1 MIPSKFFMY
10 EMCCLYELFI
20 WFNQLSPFFPWV
32 DVCDFFNPL
41 IINFLYFETDLLE
54 LNPLFDIHKVRAEDI
69 KGELSFFT
77 RIKIPDFNLHDLEE
91 NTDFIVKLK
100 FIIEILQQL
109 DKAEDKDNFFQE
121 KQPSLS
127 FFLPINTSYID
138 IFPHDN
144 DNQQWLL
151 GRYLFKNKEKFILN
165 IDSAFPQLIK
175 FDYFD
180 RLILMH
186 VIWSFI
192 NRFIDSEIK
201 NFLFFYIYVY
211 FPKFYYFPE
220 FFWENIIIWYKL
232 SKNLMKNTNFFW
244 KFFKFKKKRL
254 PELEKI
260 FNKFFLY
267 PEELDKWL
275 PFLDFRLTVVYIPQP
290 FLDKHYLQQI
300 IVSTNLLFC
309 NLFNWRWTWHKYKIF
324 DTDISFELIENL
336 NPIINVFITTKD
348 FINFNNKFFFDWNN
362 SYTSAKIL
370 YKLQLIGLYLPAFL
384 SLRKKKQN
392 FLFLLDDNL
401 FFFFTF
407 WEFNIYNWYKKKLKK
422 KKGRPRKKQLFY
434 FESEKNWFENKKQLS
449 RVSITN
455 NWFLSKKLLIFFPKN
470 QFFIIKFIFRQL
482 LINPKKPF

>member
-10 EMCCLYELFI
+10 EMCCLYEIFI
-20 WFNQLSPFFPWV
+20 WFIQLSPSFSWV

-69 KGELSFFT
+69 KGELSIFT
-77 RIKIPDFNLHDLEE
+77 RIKIPDFNLNDLEE
-91 NTDFIVKLK
+91 NTDFISKSK

-109 DKAEDKDNFFQE
+109 DEAKDKEQFFKQ

-127 FFLPINTSYID
+127 FFLPVNTNYTD

-151 GRYLFKNKEKFILN
+151 GRYLIKDKNKLILHMDN
-165 IDSAFPQLIK
+165 AFPKFIK

-180 RLILMH
+180 RLILLH
-186 VIWSFI
+186 IIWSYI
-192 NRFIDSEIK
+192 NRFVDSEIK
-201 NFLFFYIYVY
+201 NFLIFYIYVY

-220 FFWENIIIWYKL
+220 LFWQNIIIWYKL

-244 KFFKFKKKRL
+244 KFFKFKKKKL

-267 PEELDKWL
+267 PEELDKRL

-290 FLDKHYLQQI
+290 FVNIHNLQHI
-300 IVSTNLLFC
+300 IISINFLFC
-309 NLFNWRWTWHKYKIF
+309 NLFNWRWVWHKYKIF
-324 DTDISFELIENL
+324 DTDISFELIENS
-336 NPIINVFITTKD
+336 NPIINVFTTTKD
-348 FINFNNKFFFDWNN
+348 FANFSNNLFFNRNN
-362 SYTSAKIL
+362 FYTSAKIL
-370 YKLQLIGLYLPAFL
+370 YKLQLTRFYLPTFL
-384 SLRKKKQN
+384 GLRKKKKN
-392 FLFLLDDNL
+392 FLFLLDDNF

-407 WEFNIYNWYKKKLKK
+407 WEFNLYNWYKKKLKK
-422 KKGRPRKKQLFY
+422 RAGRPKKLSFFY
-434 FESEKNWFENKKQLS
+434 FESEKNWFENKKQLKRIS
-449 RVSITN
+449 MTN

-470 QFFIIKFIFRQL
+470 QFFILKFIFRQI
-482 LINPKKPF
+482 LISPKKPY